1 MYSIKSE
8 DLKKEMGEFIDS
20 SKPPK
25 LKEEGINNLN
35 RSRINETEIVI
46 KGLLAEKSTDWD
58 WFTKNSTRLS

>member
-8 DLKKEMGEFIDS
+8 NLKKEIGEFIDS
-20 SKPPK
+20 SKPQK

-46 KGLLAEKSTDWD
+46 KGLLAEKSTD
-58 WFTKNSTRLS
+58 